1 MVGDRGE
8 EEREMWWCKHIFFF
22 KNSYLFSD
30 SGNKSFCKISKI
42 PFSSFGYWM
51 LNSILFYF
59 LLLFFP
65 FRGLTPLGVEIQRW
79 WQARDNSISLQPF
92 LVKVQFP
99 CLQTAEDPLPA
110 VQPPA
115 GPLPRDTVQHPKGCH
130 HTGKSWHLLHWIED
144 NVYPNFSLRN
154 DYKILGNANVWK
166 PMFFAQL
173 VLTVGETWEINW
185 KHTTCLMF

>member
-1 MVGDRGE
+1 
-8 EEREMWWCKHIFFF
+8 
-22 KNSYLFSD
+22 
-30 SGNKSFCKISKI
+30 
-42 PFSSFGYWM
+42 M

-65 FRGLTPLGVEIQRW
+65 SRGLTPLGVEIQRW
-79 WQARDNSISLQPF
+79 WQARDNSISLQPL

-166 PMFFAQL
+166 PMFFCTANFNGGWNMGDKL
-173 VLTVGETWEINW
+173 KTYNLSNVLISEMQDNARSVLWG
-185 KHTTCLMF
+185 L